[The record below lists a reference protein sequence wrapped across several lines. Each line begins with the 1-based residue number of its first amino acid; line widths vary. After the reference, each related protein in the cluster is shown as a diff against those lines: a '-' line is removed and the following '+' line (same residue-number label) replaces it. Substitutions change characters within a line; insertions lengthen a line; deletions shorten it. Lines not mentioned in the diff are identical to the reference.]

1 MDGIAIQDNRGC
13 PASAS
18 KHGVGFIGDAT
29 LPDHTN
35 GGESTLMIVLYTT
48 ERDYPWGTL
57 RSTHASKTK
66 VVLEEKAV
74 PWRIEN
80 LPPGN
85 LWKKPP
91 EMLAKHPLGKV
102 PYIEDEDLV
111 LFDSTVINEYLDE
124 HYQTGPRL
132 MPAEPT
138 ARTLVR
144 LAEQFADEAILA
156 GSLPPVWMPYWSD
169 PEKRDV
175 KPMEKGR
182 ELLRT
187 RDFPFVEKLLERA
200 GGDYLCGEFSLADA
214 PMMAVAMV
222 LDVDGMN
229 LGAFPRT
236 ERYMANLRKR
246 PSYRAIS
253 PHTKVADAAAGG
265 R

>member
-1 MDGIAIQDNRGC
+1 
-13 PASAS
+13 
-18 KHGVGFIGDAT
+18 
-29 LPDHTN
+29 
-35 GGESTLMIVLYTT
+35 
-48 ERDYPWGTL
+48 
-57 RSTHASKTK
+57 
-66 VVLEEKAV
+66 
-74 PWRIEN
+74 
-80 LPPGN
+80 
-85 LWKKPP
+85 
-91 EMLAKHPLGKV
+91 
-102 PYIEDEDLV
+102 
-111 LFDSTVINEYLDE
+111 
-124 HYQTGPRL
+124 
-132 MPAEPT
+132 MPAELT

-175 KPMEKGR
+175 KQMEKGR

-187 RDFPFVEKLLERA
+187 CDFPFVEKLLERA

-253 PHTKVADAAAGG
+253 PHTKVADAAVGG